1 MERCDSELRQPP
13 RRVVRSLEI
22 QHGPASTAGQ
32 GRGAAGDDISA
43 FRHLRQGV
51 CGQDRVDLGWEVE
64 LGRVGL
70 HEADIAPA
78 VGLDPM
84 LGLGEHRVGQ
94 IDADDP
100 AVGTDHLLD
109 QREVQTGAAGDVDHA
124 VTRAKPE
131 CLYGPE
137 ALGPLGVA
145 GHGVEPGGD
154 VVVLRLLAVCLDQ
167 ALLRV
172 DLAHGADSPSRPV
185 RGRTRPQP

>member
-1 MERCDSELRQPP
+1 MLQPLRLYP
-13 RRVVRSLEI
+13 I
-22 QHGPASTAGQ
+22 
-32 GRGAAGDDISA
+32 
-43 FRHLRQGV
+43 
-51 CGQDRVDLGWEVE
+51 
-64 LGRVGL
+64 
-70 HEADIAPA
+70 
-78 VGLDPM
+78 

-124 VTRAKPE
+124 VTRAKAE

-167 ALLRV
+167 VLSRTV
-172 DLAHGADSPSRPV
+172 DLAHGA
-185 RGRTRPQP
+185 